1 MANSTTAWPCIFCRK
16 PIDEHERKSA
26 VRALRD
32 WVVIGLAHPE
42 CKAAYLRK
50 REQSKERSAK
60 R

>member
-1 MANSTTAWPCIFCRK
+1 MANSTTAWPCIFCGK
-16 PIDEHERKSA
+16 PIKAHERKSA

-42 CKAAYLRK
+42 CKTAYLRK
-50 REQSKERSAK
+50 REQATERSTK